1 MKRKS
6 RKELEVEVQ
15 ALRLQ
20 LASFNTLLGMYVKY
34 KGDIISFQSYLKKEL
49 ENKDAKT
56 GKAKDKKGSKKLV
69 Y

>member
-20 LASFNTLLGMYVKY
+20 LASFNTLFGMYVKY
-34 KGDIISFQSYLKKEL
+34 KGDSISL
-49 ENKDAKT
+49 
-56 GKAKDKKGSKKLV
+56 
-69 Y
+69 